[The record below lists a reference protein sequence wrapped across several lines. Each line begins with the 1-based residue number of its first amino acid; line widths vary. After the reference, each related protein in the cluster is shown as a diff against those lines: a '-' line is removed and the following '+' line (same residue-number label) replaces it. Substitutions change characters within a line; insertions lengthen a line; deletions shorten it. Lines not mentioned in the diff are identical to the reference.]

1 MVSNHFHETIIHG
14 EFNVPLFPVMPRRK
28 NPVPDTGAP
37 AMNSMALQAR
47 GAERTGVSG
56 PLWTVHGRKKE

>member
-1 MVSNHFHETIIHG
+1 
-14 EFNVPLFPVMPRRK
+14 MPRRK